1 MATEKRDWYDTPLYY
16 DIIFDADTAR
26 EGAFLERVHGR
37 YGQAGKSRRVI
48 EPACGSG
55 RLVAEMAR
63 RGWQV
68 SGFDGSEHMLD
79 FARERMAKEGL
90 KASLWPDWMQSFAIP
105 GVKKTHGFDLAHCLV
120 STFKYLL
127 TEAHAVAHLRHLAA
141 CLKPG
146 GIYALGIHLTD
157 YSRTAHEHERWL
169 GERAGIR
176 VVCNTRSWPA
186 DQKTRLEQIRTRL
199 KITDGDQGRV
209 HVQETRWQFRTYN
222 AAQTRALLKKVPE
235 FELAACYDFTYDMD
249 TPRELDDTYS
259 DVILVLR
266 RRP

>member
-1 MATEKRDWYDTPLYY
+1 MATEERDWYDTPLYY

-26 EGAFLERVHGR
+26 EGAFLEAVQERHGE
-37 YGQAGKSRRVI
+37 AGKGRRLL

-55 RLVAEMAR
+55 RLITEMAR

-68 SGFDGSEHMLD
+68 SGFDGSEEMLA
-79 FARERMAKEGL
+79 FTRERLAQQGL
-90 KASLWPDWMQSFAIP
+90 KANLWHDWMQSFTVL
-105 GVKKTHGFDLAHCLV
+105 GKKKVGGFHLAHCLV

-127 TEAHAVAHLRHLAA
+127 AEAHAVAHLQRVATSLE
-141 CLKPG
+141 PG

-157 YSRTAHEHERWL
+157 YNRTTHEHERWV
-169 GERAGIR
+169 GERDGTH

-186 DQKTRLEQIRTRL
+186 DRRTRLEDIRTRL
-199 KITDGDQGRV
+199 KITDKGRT

-222 AAQTRALLKKVPE
+222 AAQVRSLLKKVPE
-235 FELAACYDFTYDMD
+235 FELMACYDFTYDIEA
-249 TPRELDDTYS
+249 PRQLDDSYS

-266 RRP
+266 RR